1 MSRWWTVGALGAV
14 IAACV
19 GYLIYAATTSSAEF
33 YQTIPEVRAHSAAGQ
48 VRVLGTVEDGYQRQ
62 GTQLS
67 FVATDGK
74 ATLPVVYS
82 GTVPDIFQPG
92 MQVVVEGRL
101 SQDGVFHAS
110 TLLTKCPSRFTAKG
124 TVKVPAAP

>member
-1 MSRWWTVGALGAV
+1 MTRWWKVGALGAV

-19 GYLIYAATTSSAEF
+19 GYLVYTATTSSAEF
-33 YQTIPEVRAHSAAGQ
+33 YQTIPEVRAHPAAGQ
-48 VRVLGTVEDGYQRQ
+48 VRVLGTVEQGYQRH
-62 GTQLS
+62 GAQLS
-67 FVATDGK
+67 FVATDGT
-74 ATLPVVYS
+74 AALPVVYS

-124 TVKVPAAP
+124 SVQKAAAP